1 MDSKKPDGS
10 PGPSG
15 ASNQYARRF
24 EILRQLALS
33 GVAGDDLSVS
43 VRNALEAACALLEL
57 SAGRVIL
64 FSESGEPALNVS
76 YAFSE
81 SEQAILD
88 ELEGDLFDTLRRKR
102 QLRSAYVTFGGDNPL
117 SAFTLPLQRKG
128 VIFGAALG
136 TKPGQSKLHSED
148 DFLES
153 LAAAIAMTVLVDSSD
168 SLSAPGD
175 RRAQREMIDRERLK
189 AVMETAVTVNHEINN
204 PLTAALGNVQL
215 ILMQSDSL
223 DPDIRRKLEVVE
235 KSALQIRDV
244 TQRLL
249 LLREARSIP
258 YAGKETMID
267 LGQVDSPDDSDPP
280 DSNASPRS
288 PRRKR

>member
-1 MDSKKPDGS
+1 MDTKKSDGA
-10 PGPSG
+10 PGAASVSD

-33 GVAGDDLSVS
+33 GVAGDDLSAS
-43 VRNALEAACALLEL
+43 VKKALEAACDLLKL

-64 FSESGEPALNVS
+64 FSESGEPAMNVG
-76 YAFSE
+76 YASSE

-88 ELEGDLFDTLRRKR
+88 ELEGDLFDSLRRKR
-102 QLRSAYVTFGGDNPL
+102 QLRSAYVAFGGDNPL

-136 TKPGQSKLHSED
+136 TRPGQSKLHSED

-153 LAAAIAMTVLVDSSD
+153 LAAAISMTVLVDSSD
-168 SLSAPGD
+168 SLAATGD
-175 RRAQREMIDRERLK
+175 RRAEREMIDRERLK

-215 ILMQSDSL
+215 ILMQSDDL

-249 LLREARSIP
+249 SLREARSVP

-267 LGQVDSPDDSDPP
+267 LGKDDSPDEADSR
-280 DSNASPRS
+280 PRA